1 MIDRKRLTAFFA
13 LLAMY
18 NMTSNFAH
26 PVTPTLIVE
35 RHLDSSM
42 FGVAMAAMTT
52 TYFLFAPFWGK
63 LCGYVPT
70 KRIVL
75 ICLFGHAAAQAIF
88 GSSYSEIQ
96 VIVGRA
102 LAGIFGSGVYTAIL
116 NYVCNVSGDPAAKGR
131 NLTVMV
137 TVQNVASAVGFF
149 IGGLL
154 GLISLRASFTA
165 QVVLIILVGVGLYSV
180 CLDDTPFKVRPDE
193 PLTARAVNPF
203 SAFLSARSFMTP
215 MLGLIFIIVAVA
227 GVGQTA
233 FDQCFNYYIKDQF
246 GLSSAYNGVFKGVI
260 AALTLLTNTT
270 VSLRLVSK
278 TDVNRTFLPVMAAA
292 AASLGV
298 VLLWNTLPAFVIIYV
313 LFSVL
318 NALRMPLLQNM
329 CSMRT
334 SPDNSN
340 AVMGFYQS
348 MSSLGGIFGALFAG
362 LIYDLNV
369 MLPFILA
376 FIAFAAAFM
385 ISAVYVKKYTKERGA

>member
-13 LLAMY
+13 LLALY

-35 RHLDSSM
+35 RALDSSM
-42 FGVAMAAMTT
+42 FGVATAAMTT

-75 ICLFGHAAAQAIF
+75 IGLFGHALAQAIF
-88 GSSYSEIQ
+88 GSAYSEIQ
-96 VIVGRA
+96 VVVGRM
-102 LAGIFGSGVYTAIL
+102 LAGIFGSGVYTAAL
-116 NYVCNVSGDPAAKGR
+116 NYVVNVSGDPVHKGR

-137 TVQNVASAVGFF
+137 TVQNVASAIGFF
-149 IGGLL
+149 VGGML
-154 GLISLRASFTA
+154 GLISLNVTFTL
-165 QVVLIILVGVGLYSV
+165 QVALIVIVGIGLYRV
-180 CLDDTPFKVRPDE
+180 CLDDSPFKVRPAE
-193 PLTARAVNPF
+193 PLSLREVNPF

-215 MLGLIFIIVAVA
+215 MLGLIFVIVAVA

-246 GLSSAYNGVFKGVI
+246 GLSSAYNGTFKAVI
-260 AALTLLTNTT
+260 AVMTLAANSTICMRLTT
-270 VSLRLVSK
+270 K
-278 TDVNRTFLPVMAAA
+278 TDVNRTFLPIMCAA

-298 VLLWNTLPAFVIIYV
+298 VLLWNTLPAFVVVYV

-318 NALRMPLLQNM
+318 NSMRMPLFQNM
-329 CSMRT
+329 TSMRAT
-334 SPDNSN
+334 PENSN

-348 MSSLGGIFGALFAG
+348 MGSLGGIFGALFAG

-369 MLPFILA
+369 LLPFILA
-376 FIAFAAAFM
+376 FAAFACAAAL
-385 ISAVYVKKYTKERGA
+385 SALYVRRYERRC